1 MLNNRMQYIERAFII
16 EQGIYPERAEFRHL
30 IFTSSSIHN
39 DYGNLLFGGILD
51 PALQWRNALIIGNIS
66 KANYWIK
73 MMKIGL
79 AKLHYSIESAIL
91 ILDMDGYYN

>member
-1 MLNNRMQYIERAFII
+1 MQNIERAFII

-30 IFTSSSIHN
+30 IFTSNSIRN

-51 PALQWRNALIIGNIS
+51 PAVQWHNAFIMGNL
-66 KANYWIK
+66 KQANYWLK

-79 AKLHYSIESAIL
+79 SKLHYGIESAIL
-91 ILDMDGYYN
+91 MLDMNGYFD